1 MYGGNESGDN
11 AAYKPSWAYTFFG
24 CHCRLHTKHVAYFDT
39 NSYLQCLAPNV
50 CNKLLITHI
59 LWKCEYKTQNNKH
72 KHTCNVPC

>member
-1 MYGGNESGDN
+1 MVVMRVVTMLRISQAGHI
-11 AAYKPSWAYTFFG
+11 PFFG
-24 CHCRLHTKHVAYFDT
+24 CHCRLHTTHVAYFDT

-50 CNKLLITHI
+50 CNKLLVTHI